1 MTKSVLVAFFALINV
16 SLFAQKTGEITK
28 ISIPGSK
35 IDFPLAYVPAGALA
49 FKNSEGKEQNIQLSA
64 FWMGVYEVRYD
75 EFILYQFRKNDS
87 NASDWKGGTFS
98 ADAVTRPTQQY
109 VDLTF
114 GMGTKGG
121 VPAVSM
127 TQQGALRYCQW
138 LYQKTG
144 QFYRLPTE
152 AEWEYACKAGVTTPL
167 PEGVTAENLPNYAWF
182 YDNSFEKY
190 HPAGQKKPN
199 AWGFYDMLGNV
210 AEWTLDFYVEDYLQ
224 KVGPDPV
231 DPWIKPTA
239 KHSRTV
245 KGGSFDD
252 NAEDCSCSLRL
263 QSQTRWQQR
272 DPQIPKSKWWNTD
285 SDFLGF
291 RLVRPVKQ
299 PTPAEVEAFFKE
311 AIVF

>member
-1 MTKSVLVAFFALINV
+1 MTKPIFVFLLII
-16 SLFAQKTGEITK
+16 SAIQLPAQKAGELTK
-28 ISIPGSK
+28 VTIPGSK
-35 IDFPLAYVPAGALA
+35 IDFPMAFVPAGSLL
-49 FKNSEGKEQNIQLSA
+49 FKDPSEKTQNISLGA

-75 EFILYQFRKNDS
+75 EFILFQFRKNDT
-87 NASDWKGGTFS
+87 NASDWKGSNFS

-121 VPAVSM
+121 VPSVSM

-152 AEWEYACKAGVTTPL
+152 AEWEYACKAGVTSSL
-167 PEGVTAENLPNYAWF
+167 PEGVSTEKIGEVAWYF
-182 YDNSFEKY
+182 DNSFEKY

-224 KVGPDPV
+224 QVGTNPV
-231 DPWIKPTA
+231 DPWIKPTS

-252 NAEDCSCSLRL
+252 NVEDCTCSLRL
-263 QSQTRWQQR
+263 KSQTRWQQR

-291 RLVRPVKQ
+291 RLVRPLKQ
-299 PTPAEVEAFFKE
+299 PTAAEVEAFFKE
-311 AIVF
+311 AIIF